1 MANRINTEN
10 TVRNARSN
18 KRVTRMIAIVFVLF
32 IICWLPIHV
41 IVICLKFDS
50 NFPRTDTTYLI
61 KFLANS
67 LSYANSCVNPFVYAF
82 VHNSFQNVIRQKFSH
97 CCDICRCFR
106 V

>member
-1 MANRINTEN
+1 MVNRVDTEN
-10 TVRNARSN
+10 TERNARSN
-18 KRVTRMIAIVFVLF
+18 KQVTRMIAIVFVLF

-50 NFPRTDTTYLI
+50 NFPKTDTTYLI
-61 KFLANS
+61 KVLANS

-82 VHNSFQNVIRQKFSH
+82 VHNGFKNFIRQKLSKF
-97 CCDICRCFR
+97 CDTCRCFR